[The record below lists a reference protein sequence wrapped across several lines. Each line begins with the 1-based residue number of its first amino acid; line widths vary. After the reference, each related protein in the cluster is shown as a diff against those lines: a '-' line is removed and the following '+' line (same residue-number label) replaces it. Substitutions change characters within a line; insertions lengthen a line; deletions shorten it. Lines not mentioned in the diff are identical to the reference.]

1 MSSPGDAILAAL
13 PRSGGEPRVC
23 PYLMAG
29 FPDPETT
36 ADLLLAAEAGGGALI
51 EVGIPHSDPLAD
63 GPTIQAAG
71 RHALAHGMTTR
82 LALAQVELARSRG
95 LRVPVVCM
103 TYLNPVAQ
111 FGLQEFCQA
120 AAAAGVDSLLVP
132 DLPLEEMDELEG
144 AASRAGL
151 ALCTMVA
158 PTTPDRRLAMA
169 AARATGFVYCVS
181 RTGVTGT
188 GEPTEGAALLER
200 VRALSDRPLVL
211 GFGVRRRAQVVSLS
225 GLADGVAVGS
235 RLVEAAGEDD
245 PSAAVREVVA
255 ELCGRPELT
264 RGPRRG
270 PAPDREAR

>member
-1 MSSPGDAILAAL
+1 MSAAGDAILAAL
-13 PRSGGEPRVC
+13 PRSGGDPRVC

-29 FPDPETT
+29 FPDPEGT
-36 ADLLLAAEAGGGALI
+36 ADLLLAAEAGGGAVL

-71 RHALAHGMTTR
+71 RLALARGMTTR
-82 LALAQVELARSRG
+82 IALAQVAKARTRG

-111 FGLQEFCQA
+111 FGLEDFCQA
-120 AAAAGVDSLLVP
+120 AAAAGVDALLVP
-132 DLPLEEMDELEG
+132 DLPLEEMEELEG
-144 AASRAGL
+144 VASRAGL

-158 PTTPDRRLAMA
+158 PTTPDRRLALA
-169 AARATGFVYCVS
+169 ATRATGFVYCVS

-188 GEPTEGAALLER
+188 GDPAEGASLLER

-211 GFGVRRRAQVVSLS
+211 GFGVRRRSQVVSLT

-235 RLVEAAGEDD
+235 RIVEAARGDD
-245 PSAAVREVVA
+245 PAASVREVVA
-255 ELCGRPELT
+255 ELCGC
-264 RGPRRG
+264 
-270 PAPDREAR
+270 

>member
-1 MSSPGDAILAAL
+1 MSSAGDAILAAL

-29 FPDPETT
+29 FPDPEGT

-63 GPTIQAAG
+63 GPTLQAAG

-111 FGLQEFCQA
+111 FGLEEFCRA
-120 AAAAGVDSLLVP
+120 AVAAGVDAVLVP
-132 DLPLEEMDELEG
+132 DLPLEEMGGLEG
-144 AASRAGL
+144 SASRAGL
-151 ALCTMVA
+151 GLCTMVA
-158 PTTPDRRLAMA
+158 PTTPDRRLALA

-181 RTGVTGT
+181 RTGVTGK
-188 GEPTEGAALLER
+188 GDPTEGTDLLDR
-200 VRALSDRPLVL
+200 VRALSGRPLVL
-211 GFGVRRRAQVVSLS
+211 GFGVRRRSQVMALA
-225 GLADGVAVGS
+225 GLADGVAVGT
-235 RLVEAAGEDD
+235 RIVEAATGAD
-245 PSAAVREVVA
+245 PAASVREVVA
-255 ELCGRPELT
+255 ELCGR
-264 RGPRRG
+264 
-270 PAPDREAR
+270 